1 MGRDH
6 QEHISGVGQKEVE
19 LEEDRVH
26 RRKVRSMVGLARRDV
41 PFGLVWSLTA
51 LHLVD
56 DTL

>member
-6 QEHISGVGQKEVE
+6 QEHISGVGQKEVK
-19 LEEDRVH
+19 LEDRVH
-26 RRKVRSMVGLARRDV
+26 RRKVRSRVGLARRDV